1 MLNNL
6 VLCLSKHALMRSIVH
21 LDLDSFF
28 VSVERLR
35 NTALVGQP
43 LIIGGSGNRGVVASC
58 SYETRYFGVHS
69 AMPIK
74 LAKRLCP
81 QAIILRGDMDAYS
94 KYSKLVTEVI
104 RDQSPLYEKTS
115 IDEFYVDLTGM
126 DRFFGCF
133 QWSKELRQRIT
144 RETGLPVSF
153 GLSVNKLVS
162 KVGTG
167 EAKPDGQIEVPR
179 GMEKQFLAPLSVS
192 KIPMIGD
199 KTYRKLCNMGVRKVS
214 TLSAIPARLL
224 EREFGKSGISLW
236 QKANAIDDSPVV
248 PYSESKSI
256 STEQTFSEDTTDIIR
271 LRALL
276 VTMTERLGFELRSS
290 QRLTSCVT
298 VKVRYSDFNT
308 HTQQRQVYYSS
319 NDDVLIKYVQELFD
333 KLYSRRV
340 LIRLIGVKFSSLV
353 HGNHQ
358 IDLFSDTNKMIN
370 LYQAMDKMKIKYGPG
385 SVKRAVGIKQ

>member
-1 MLNNL
+1 M
-6 VLCLSKHALMRSIVH
+6 
-21 LDLDSFF
+21 
-28 VSVERLR
+28 
-35 NTALVGQP
+35 VGQP

-58 SYETRYFGVHS
+58 SYETRYFGVRS

-104 RDQSPLYEKTS
+104 HDQSPLYEKTS

-199 KTYRKLCNMGVRKVS
+199 KTYRKLCNMGVRNVS

-224 EREFGKSGISLW
+224 EREFGKGGISLW

-256 STEQTFSEDTTDIIR
+256 STEQTFSEDTTDVIR

-319 NDDVLIKYVQELFD
+319 NDDVLIKYVRELFD

-340 LIRLIGVKFSSLV
+340 LIRLIGVKFSGLV

>member
-1 MLNNL
+1 
-6 VLCLSKHALMRSIVH
+6 MRSIVH

-104 RDQSPLYEKTS
+104 HDQSPLYEKTS

-144 RETGLPVSF
+144 SETGLPVSF

-199 KTYRKLCNMGVRKVS
+199 KTYRKLCNMGVRNVS

-333 KLYSRRV
+333 KLYSRRI
-340 LIRLIGVKFSSLV
+340 LIRLIGVKFSGLV

-370 LYQAMDKMKIKYGPG
+370 LYQAMDKMKTKYGSG